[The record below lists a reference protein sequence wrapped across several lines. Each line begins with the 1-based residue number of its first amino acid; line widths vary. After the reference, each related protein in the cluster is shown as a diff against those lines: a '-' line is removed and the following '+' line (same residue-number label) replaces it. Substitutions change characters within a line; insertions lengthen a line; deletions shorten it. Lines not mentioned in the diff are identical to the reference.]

1 MFVNRECVSNEQ
13 WIEGKKRRCFHTK
26 QRNIEQ
32 SIVSQCLCVFVC
44 GTRAFVSTILVQH
57 IVWFYNASKNGC
69 IMDFIRKS
77 QTKFAYGT
85 NGPYVVQYVTP
96 LVNIISNWGVLCI
109 VYTACLRQPIKTN
122 FGFSRYRC
130 CFWFFFLYSFCFA
143 HRLFSTQDEN
153 FFFWIESI
161 VYGNARRKQNKKIIG
176 KKWFALVHH
185 LKWMI
190 VNRLA
195 VSLQSIFI
203 QVFSFNDD
211 IRDSE
216 CNELITHNNFVLRF
230 FCSDSI

>member
-1 MFVNRECVSNEQ
+1 MYNGFYSKITDKICIWHEWAICCSICNATR
-13 WIEGKKRRCFHTK
+13 KHYFKLRR
-26 QRNIEQ
+26 
-32 SIVSQCLCVFVC
+32 
-44 GTRAFVSTILVQH
+44 
-57 IVWFYNASKNGC
+57 
-69 IMDFIRKS
+69 
-77 QTKFAYGT
+77 
-85 NGPYVVQYVTP
+85 
-96 LVNIISNWGVLCI
+96 I
-109 VYTACLRQPIKTN
+109 VYSLHGLFAATYQNQL
-122 FGFSRYRC
+122 
-130 CFWFFFLYSFCFA
+130 WFLSLSVLFLVFFLYSFCFA

>member
-1 MFVNRECVSNEQ
+1 MKCRCCSKKKKKQTQIKKAANQKSIETIPIVFFFFCSFVCIDLNWLFVNRECVSNEQ

-130 CFWFFFLYSFCFA
+130 CFWFFFCIRFVLLIASFQLRMRIFFSGLN
-143 HRLFSTQDEN
+143 RLCMGMQDEN
-153 FFFWIESI
+153 KI
-161 VYGNARRKQNKKIIG
+161 KK
-176 KKWFALVHH
+176 
-185 LKWMI
+185 
-190 VNRLA
+190 
-195 VSLQSIFI
+195 
-203 QVFSFNDD
+203 
-211 IRDSE
+211 
-216 CNELITHNNFVLRF
+216 
-230 FCSDSI
+230 